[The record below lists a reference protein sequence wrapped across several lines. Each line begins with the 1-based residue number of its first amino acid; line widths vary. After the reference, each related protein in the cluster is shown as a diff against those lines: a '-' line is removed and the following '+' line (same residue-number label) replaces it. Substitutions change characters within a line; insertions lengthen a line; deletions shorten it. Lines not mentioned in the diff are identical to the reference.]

1 MKRRPIATRYAA
13 LVAALLSVAL
23 LASGALE
30 TWSSHRDRQAINEA
44 LLREKAQSAA
54 LAVAHFVED
63 VQRSLD
69 WATLAAPMMTGDAP
83 ERRRLDFLK
92 LLRLEP
98 AITTVT
104 LLDANGVEQLRVS
117 RIAADRLGSGIDLS
131 RDPGFTAARA
141 GRTYFSSVYFVAQTE
156 PYLTIAAPSA
166 TRDGSVVMAEVN
178 LKFVWNV
185 VAAIK
190 LGATG
195 YAYVVDAQGRLIS
208 HPDISLVLQMSD
220 VSMLP
225 QVQAA

>member
-1 MKRRPIATRYAA
+1 MT
-13 LVAALLSVAL
+13 LV
-23 LASGALE
+23 
-30 TWSSHRDRQAINEA
+30 
-44 LLREKAQSAA
+44 
-54 LAVAHFVED
+54 
-63 VQRSLD
+63 
-69 WATLAAPMMTGDAP
+69 
-83 ERRRLDFLK
+83 
-92 LLRLEP
+92 
-98 AITTVT
+98 
-104 LLDANGVEQLRVS
+104 DANGVEQLRVW
-117 RIAADRLGSGIDLS
+117 RIAADRLASGIDLS

-178 LKFVWNV
+178 LKFVGMSWRD
-185 VAAIK
+185 K

-225 QVQAA
+225 QVQAAAALAGDRLSVTAFQGTARNLDGSPVIAAHAAIASLGWTVFVEQPRARRLRRLLIQSFAPY